1 MKVKNRAKYLAYP
14 YILWMAIFIVIP
26 LILVFYYSITSGN
39 IHDPSSVKF
48 SLESYGKFFDKL
60 YLDVIAKSFRLAFI
74 STLLCLILGYPVAYI
89 IANAKI
95 KYRNLL
101 LLLFLVPIWMNFLL
115 RTYAWM
121 AILSPNGFLN
131 KILELLG
138 LPVLQIMPGQKAVVL
153 GMVYNFLPFMVLPIY
168 TVLSK
173 IDKSVLEAANDL
185 GANSLVSFIRVI
197 LPLSVPGIVTGITMA
212 FMPAVSTFVISDLLG
227 GGKELLIGNL
237 IEQQFNLYREW
248 HFGSALSIIL
258 MVMILISMAVMS
270 KVDNGKEQGGAAMW

>member
-1 MKVKNRAKYLAYP
+1 MKNRSKLLAYP

-26 LILVFYYSITSGN
+26 LLLVLYYSLTKGN
-39 IHDPSSVKF
+39 IHDPSSLLF
-48 SLESYGKFFDKL
+48 TTENYGKFLDSL
-60 YLDVIAKSFRLAFI
+60 YLNVIVKSFWLALV
-74 STLLCLILGYPVAYI
+74 STALCLILGYPVAYI
-89 IANAKI
+89 ISKANVKH
-95 KYRNLL
+95 RSMLL
-101 LLLFLVPIWMNFLL
+101 MFFLVPIWMNFLL

-131 KILELLG
+131 KLLELIG
-138 LPVLQIMPGQKAVVL
+138 LRPLAIMPGQTAVIL

-173 IDKSVLEAANDL
+173 IDKNVLEAANDL
-185 GANSLVSFIRVI
+185 GANALITFIKVI
-197 LPLSVPGIVTGITMA
+197 LPLTVPGIVSGITMV
-212 FMPAVSTFVISDLLG
+212 FMPAVSTFVISKLLG

-237 IEQQFNLYREW
+237 IEQQFTVQRDW

-270 KVDNGKEQGGAAMW
+270 KVDTENEQGGAAMW